1 MLVVCCAWCVHSL
14 FCCSFYVLSL
24 HPSVPFDVR
33 HSGSGLSPVDRCV
46 VVPLSLDGAKQSR
59 QFGQPVESAAS
70 RASDNCRFNIT
81 PVSASN
87 DGGFSPEMVL
97 NMKLALIKS
106 GPANA
111 RATHS
116 CFAGRPHNL
125 YCHIRRSYHDNHRH
139 ALGGARPATSL
150 CSHHSVPGHHPRAH
164 NPPRR
169 PCSQTRLDSGLT
181 HQRPA
186 LLRQRVFSRLE
197 EESIGIVSDM
207 GG

>member
-1 MLVVCCAWCVHSL
+1 MVQSNRIGPASL
-14 FCCSFYVLSL
+14 W
-24 HPSVPFDVR
+24 
-33 HSGSGLSPVDRCV
+33 
-46 VVPLSLDGAKQSR
+46 KQ
-59 QFGQPVESAAS
+59 QPAS
-70 RASDNCRFNIT
+70 ASDNRRSDLT
-81 PVSASN
+81 PTSTSN
-87 DGGFSPEMVL
+87 DGGFSAEMSL
-97 NMKLALIKS
+97 PMKLALIRS

-125 YCHIRRSYHDNHRH
+125 YCHIHRSYHDNHRH
-139 ALGGARPATSL
+139 ALGGARPAAAL
-150 CSHHSVPGHHPRAH
+150 CSHYSVPTHHPRAH

-181 HQRPA
+181 HHCPD
-186 LLRQRVFSRLE
+186 LLRQRGFSRLE